1 MFDAG
6 QNAAAL
12 KDGNGASAPSLRE
25 LNRRRVVDVLREVGV
40 ASRADIARATGLSR
54 STISSLVSEMRES
67 GLVVDHPSPEQG
79 DRPPAGRPPA
89 LIGLGRPAGAAIG
102 IDFGKRHLAV
112 AIADLAHIVL
122 AEARREIPEDL
133 HAAEAMDS
141 AAELVDEVLGAARM
155 SRGDV
160 IGVGLGLPGPIH
172 RRTGRAASPEILP
185 GWVGLRIQEEMEDRL
200 DLRVQADN
208 DANLGA
214 LAELFWGAGQDA
226 ADLIY
231 IKVATGVGAG
241 LVVGGRLF
249 HGVGGT
255 AGEIGHATIDE
266 QGPICR
272 CGNRG
277 CLETFAAAPAIV
289 DLLRRS
295 LGHDLTI
302 EAIVERARDGDAG
315 CRRAIAD
322 SGRHIGRVLAD
333 VCNLLNP
340 QRVVVGGSVGQA
352 GDVLLDEMREVVR
365 RTALPTAAE
374 DVEIVPGVLGER
386 AEVLGAVALILGTV
400 EEPALRAAGAGR

>member
-1 MFDAG
+1 M
-6 QNAAAL
+6 
-12 KDGNGASAPSLRE
+12 RE
-25 LNRRRVVDVLREVGV
+25 LNRGRVVEVLRDVGV

-54 STISSLVSEMRES
+54 STVSSLVSEMRES
-67 GLVVDHPSPEQG
+67 GLVVDHPSRDGE
-79 DRPPAGRPPA
+79 RSAGRPPA

-102 IDFGKRHLAV
+102 IDFGKRHVAV
-112 AIADLAHIVL
+112 AISDLAHVVL
-122 AEARREIPEDL
+122 AEERRPIEEDPP
-133 HAAEAMDS
+133 AAEAMDMAS
-141 AAELVDEVLGAARM
+141 ALLDEVLDAAGVART
-155 SRGDV
+155 DV

-172 RRTGRAASPEILP
+172 RGTGRAASPEILP
-185 GWVGLRIQEEMEDRL
+185 GWAGVEIQEEMQRRL
-200 DLRVQADN
+200 DLPVKAGN

-214 LAELFWGAGQDA
+214 LAELFWGAGKDA

-231 IKVATGVGAG
+231 LKVATGVGAG

-249 HGVGGT
+249 GGVGGT
-255 AGEIGHATIDE
+255 AGEIGHTTIDE
-266 QGPICR
+266 HGPICR

-277 CLETFAAAPAIV
+277 CLETLAAAPAIV
-289 DLLRRS
+289 GLIKRS

-302 EAIVERARDGDAG
+302 EEVVERARGGDPG

-352 GDVLLDEMREVVR
+352 GDLLLDEMREAVR
-365 RTALPTAAE
+365 RAALPTVAA

-386 AEVLGAVALILGTV
+386 AEVLGAVALVLGARR
-400 EEPALRAAGAGR
+400 ERAPLAGANATRRE

>member
-1 MFDAG
+1 M
-6 QNAAAL
+6 
-12 KDGNGASAPSLRE
+12 RE
-25 LNRRRVVDVLREVGV
+25 LNRRRVVDALREVGV

-67 GLVVDHPSPEQG
+67 GLVVDHPSRDHAERG
-79 DRPPAGRPPA
+79 SAGRPPA

-102 IDFGKRHLAV
+102 IDVGKRHLAV
-112 AIADLAHIVL
+112 AIADLAHVVL
-122 AEARREIPEDL
+122 AETRREIPENLD
-133 HAAEAMDS
+133 ADVAMDT
-141 AAELVDEVLGAARM
+141 AAELVDEVVTAAGI
-155 SRGDV
+155 SSQDV
-160 IGVGLGLPGPIH
+160 IGVGLGLPGPIY
-172 RRTGRAASPEILP
+172 RPTGRSASTEILP
-185 GWVGLRIQEEMEDRL
+185 GWEGLEIPEEMER
-200 DLRVQADN
+200 RIGVPVQADN

-214 LAELFWGAGQDA
+214 LAELFWGAGQGA
-226 ADLIY
+226 ANLIY

-241 LVVGGRLF
+241 LVVDGRLF

-277 CLETFAAAPAIV
+277 CLETLAAAPAIV

-295 LGHDLTI
+295 LGHELTI
-302 EAIVERARDGDAG
+302 EAVVERAQRGDAG
-315 CRRAIAD
+315 CRRAIGD

-352 GDVLLDEMREVVR
+352 GDLLLDEMREAVR
-365 RTALPTAAE
+365 RTALPTVAE

-386 AEVLGAVALILGTV
+386 AEMLGAVALILGNV
-400 EEPALRAAGAGR
+400 EEPTPQPAGAAV